1 LTLRNPDL
9 YVYLI
14 RIPPLLFALTI
25 HEFAHAWAAYRCGD
39 PTAKDL
45 GRLTFNPLAHLDP
58 LGTICLLFAPFGWA
72 KPVPVN
78 PYNFRHPRRDDILV
92 SVAGVAANLATAII
106 AAGALRLALHLG
118 FQPAGSPAAE
128 AAADMALVLVQISV
142 GLMLFNLIPIPP
154 LDGSH
159 VLRDLLPYE
168 AARFYDQVAPFTS
181 FLLVVL
187 VVSHGFD
194 VILGWPHHQIVG
206 LLLGPAS

>member
-1 LTLRNPDL
+1 MRNPDL

>member
-1 LTLRNPDL
+1 MRNPDL

-206 LLLGPAS
+206 LLIGPAS

>member
-1 LTLRNPDL
+1 LRNPDL

>member
-1 LTLRNPDL
+1 
-9 YVYLI
+9 
-14 RIPPLLFALTI
+14 
-25 HEFAHAWAAYRCGD
+25 
-39 PTAKDL
+39 
-45 GRLTFNPLAHLDP
+45 
-58 LGTICLLFAPFGWA
+58 
-72 KPVPVN
+72 
-78 PYNFRHPRRDDILV
+78 
-92 SVAGVAANLATAII
+92 
-106 AAGALRLALHLG
+106 
-118 FQPAGSPAAE
+118 
-128 AAADMALVLVQISV
+128 MALVLVQISV